1 MDKDLHIKKLSIND
15 IVHFE
20 QLIKLFA
27 YIFEMKEFCM
37 PKRAYLHKLLSKD
50 DFHVFAVIK
59 ESSVIGGL
67 TAYTLSQYYCEKPLA
82 YIFDLAVSPQ
92 WQRQGVG
99 KALIQ
104 ETKLYFQQNGY
115 EALFVQAENADT
127 HAVEFYRK
135 TQPTTEDSVLHFT
148 WEKQ

>member
-1 MDKDLHIKKLSIND
+1 MDKNLHIKKLSIND
-15 IVHFE
+15 IVRFE

-27 YIFEMKEFCM
+27 DIFEMTEFFM

-50 DFHVFAVIK
+50 DFHVFVVLK

-67 TAYTLSQYYCEKPLA
+67 TVYTLNQYYCEKPLA
-82 YIFDLAVSPQ
+82 YIFDVAVCPQ

-99 KALIQ
+99 TTLIQ

-115 EALFVQAENADT
+115 EELFVQAEKADT
-127 HAVEFYRK
+127 HASDFYRK
-135 TQPTTEDSVLHFT
+135 TQPTAEDDVLHFT
-148 WEKQ
+148 WEKR